1 MDNIFQEED
10 AQGWL
15 KKYMDDLLIAAK
27 TRKELR
33 ERTLQVLKKLQ
44 DHDLYLKPEKCEFE
58 KELIEYLGFIV
69 SIGKIQMDPKKIAG
83 IKDWPVPTTLKQLR
97 SFLGFGNYYRKF
109 IKNYSDLTRPLNE
122 LLRKNTEFM

>member
-1 MDNIFQEED
+1 MDNIFAKE
-10 AQGWL
+10 ALQGWL

-58 KELIEYLGFIV
+58 KELIEYLGFLV
-69 SIGKIQMDPKKIAG
+69 SFGKIQMDPKKIAG
-83 IKDWPVPTTLKQLR
+83 INNWPTPKTLKQLR
-97 SFLGFGNYYRKF
+97 SFLGFGNYYQKF
-109 IKNYSDLTRPLNE
+109 IKNYSNLTRPLNE
-122 LLRKNTEFM
+122 LL